1 MKRGHVELQ
10 HVIYEKRGHIAVV
23 TLNRPEVNNSTN
35 AKMRQELSDIRTD
48 FKYDDDLYVAVL
60 TGAGDKAFST
70 GMDRTERPARPA
82 KPTLSDRDEG
92 HRIITS
98 KHLTCWK
105 PLICAVN
112 GEVVGGALHFIAD
125 ADIVICSE
133 NATFYDRHPEGG
145 AAAIWEPI
153 QLARKIPYEIAL
165 RMMLLG
171 PYEKLSAQRA
181 YEVGLVSQ
189 VVPQA
194 ELMATA
200 MEIAENVSKN
210 DIYTLMGTVEAL
222 YKGQEIGMYQ
232 GIKQGLL
239 IRQVQQYKKR
249 LAQDE

>member
-1 MKRGHVELQ
+1 MELE

-23 TLNRPEVNNSTN
+23 TLNRPEANNSTN
-35 AKMRQELSDIRTD
+35 PKMQQELSDVWTD

-70 GMDRTERPARPA
+70 GMDRTQRPARPA
-82 KPTLSDRDEG
+82 KPSLSDRDEG
-92 HRIITS
+92 LRIITS

-105 PLICAVN
+105 PVICAVN

-133 NATFYDRHPEGG
+133 NASFYDRHPEGG

-171 PYEKLSAQRA
+171 PYERLDAERA
-181 YEVGLVSQ
+181 YQVGLVSQ
-189 VVPQA
+189 VVPQDQ
-194 ELMATA
+194 LMTTA
-200 MEIAENVSKN
+200 LEIAENVSKN

-222 YKGQEIGMYQ
+222 YKGQEMGMLH
-232 GIKQGLL
+232 GVKQGLL

-249 LAQDE
+249 LAQAE

>member
-1 MKRGHVELQ
+1 MELE
-10 HVIYEKRGHIAVV
+10 HVIYEKNGHVATV
-23 TLNRPEVNNSTN
+23 TLNRPEANNSTN
-35 AKMRQELSDIRTD
+35 PKMQQELSDVWTD
-48 FKYDDDLYVAVL
+48 FKYDDDLFVAVL

-70 GMDRTERPARPA
+70 GMDRSARRAGPS
-82 KPTLSDRDEG
+82 KPSLSDRDEG

-105 PLICAVN
+105 PVVCAVN
-112 GEVVGGALHFIAD
+112 GEVVGGALHWIAD

-165 RMMLLG
+165 RMMLMG
-171 PYEKLSAQRA
+171 PAEKLDARRA

-194 ELMATA
+194 DLLSTA
-200 MEIAENVSKN
+200 LEIAEAVSKN

-222 YKGQEIGMYQ
+222 YKGQELGMYQ

-249 LAQDE
+249 LALAD

>member
-1 MKRGHVELQ
+1 MELE
-10 HVIYEKRGHIAVV
+10 HIIYEKRGHIAIV
-23 TLNRPEVNNSTN
+23 TLNRPEAKNSTTP
-35 AKMRQELSDIRTD
+35 KMQQELSDVWTD

-60 TGAGDKAFST
+60 TGAGNEAFCT
-70 GMDRTERPARPA
+70 GMDRTQRPARPA
-82 KPTLSDRDEG
+82 KPSLSDRDEG
-92 HRIITS
+92 FRIITS

-105 PLICAVN
+105 PVVCAVN
-112 GEVVGGALHFIAD
+112 GEVVGGALHFIVD

-165 RMMLLG
+165 RMMLMG
-171 PYEKLSAQRA
+171 PSERLNAERA

-189 VVPQA
+189 VVPQDQ
-194 ELMATA
+194 LMATA
-200 MEIAENVSKN
+200 LDIAEKVSKN
-210 DIYTLMGTVEAL
+210 DIYTLMGTIEAL
-222 YKGQEIGMYQ
+222 YKGQEMGMLH

-249 LAQDE
+249 LAQAE

>member
-1 MKRGHVELQ
+1 MELE
-10 HVIYEKRGHIAVV
+10 HLIYEKRGHIAVV

-35 AKMRQELSDIRTD
+35 AKMRQELSDVWTD
-48 FKYDDDLYVAVL
+48 FKYDDDMLVAVL
-60 TGAGDKAFST
+60 TGAGEQAFCT
-70 GMDRTERPARPA
+70 GMDRTERPARPP
-82 KPTLSDRDEG
+82 KPSLSDRDEG
-92 HRIITS
+92 LRIITS

-105 PLICAVN
+105 PVICAVN

-133 NATFYDRHPEGG
+133 TATFYDRHPEGG

-171 PYEKLSAQRA
+171 PHERLNAQRA

-194 ELMATA
+194 ELMNTA
-200 MEIAENVSKN
+200 MDIAEKVSKN

-222 YKGQEIGMYQ
+222 YKGQEMGMLH

-249 LAQDE
+249 LARGD